1 MGSMSRQFLRVTA
14 AALMLAF
21 CTGAV
26 TLTGALVLDN
36 PASAQEQGKP
46 PGESLG
52 STSDSDL
59 WRTLRG
65 GFQGSVSFPDK
76 QKGVAIQ
83 SEGDNWRAI
92 RNGPV
97 SIYGAWFLAAILIV
111 LGLFFLVRGRIKIEA
126 GWSGREVERFK
137 AVERFA
143 HWLTATSFVILGLTG
158 LNLLYGRY
166 VIKPLIGADA
176 FAALTLIG
184 KYTHNFLGFA
194 FMVGLVLIVVI
205 WIRENIPDRHDW
217 GWIRKGGG
225 LFTRGSHPPA
235 RKFNAGQKMI
245 FWLVVLAGA
254 SLSFTGVA
262 LLFPFTFE
270 FFGGTFAL
278 LNLLGFD
285 LPTDLTAMQ
294 EIQLAQLWHA
304 ILSLVMIGVI
314 LAHIY
319 IGWLGMEGAYDAMG
333 RGYVDENWARE
344 HHSLWAAELGLEPVP
359 HPGDGPQHDDG

>member
-36 PASAQEQGKP
+36 PASAQVQGEP
-46 PGESLG
+46 PGDSLG
-52 STSDSDL
+52 SASDSEL
-59 WRTLRG
+59 WRTLRRG
-65 GFQGSVSFPDK
+65 YQGSVSFPDK
-76 QKGVAIQ
+76 QMGVAIQ
-83 SEGDNWRAI
+83 SEGDNWRAM

-97 SIYGAWFLAAILIV
+97 SIYGAWYLAAVLIV

-137 AVERFA
+137 ALERFA
-143 HWLTATSFVILGLTG
+143 HWLTATSFVLLGLTG
-158 LNLLYGRY
+158 LNILYGRY

-176 FAALTLIG
+176 FSTLTLMG
-184 KYTHNFLGFA
+184 KYIHNFLGFA

-205 WIRENIPDRHDW
+205 WIRENIPNKDDW
-217 GWIRKGGG
+217 GWLKKAGG
-225 LFTRGSHPPA
+225 LFTKGSHPPA

-245 FWLVVLAGA
+245 FWLVVLSGV
-254 SLSFTGVA
+254 SLSVSGLA
-262 LLFPFTFE
+262 LLFPFKIDL
-270 FFGGTFAL
+270 FGPTFAVL
-278 LNLLGFD
+278 SLVGFD
-285 LPTDLTAMQ
+285 FPTDLTAMQ
-294 EIQLAQLWHA
+294 EIQLTQLWHTVLA
-304 ILSLVMIGVI
+304 LVMIAVI

-333 RGYVDENWARE
+333 NGRVDENWARE
-344 HHSLWAAELGLEPVP
+344 HHSLWAAELGLEAAP
-359 HPGDGPQHDDG
+359 HSGDEPQHDDD

>member
-1 MGSMSRQFLRVTA
+1 MGSMSRQFLRVAA
-14 AALMLAF
+14 AALMLAL
-21 CTGAV
+21 CTGAA
-26 TLTGALVLDN
+26 TLTGALILDN
-36 PASAQEQGKP
+36 SASAQAQGKP

-65 GFQGSVSFPDK
+65 GFQGTVSFPDK

-83 SEGDNWRAI
+83 SEGDNWRAV

-97 SIYGAWFLAAILIV
+97 SIYGAWFLAAVLIV
-111 LGLFFLVRGRIKIEA
+111 LGGCFLVRGRIKIEA

-137 AVERFA
+137 ALERFA
-143 HWLTATSFVILGLTG
+143 HWLTATSFVVLGLTG

-176 FAALTLIG
+176 FATLTLMG
-184 KYTHNFLGFA
+184 KYIHNFLGFA
-194 FMVGLVLIVVI
+194 FMVGLVLIVVL
-205 WIRENIPDRHDW
+205 WVRDNIPSKDDW
-217 GWIRKGGG
+217 VWIRKGGG

-245 FWLVVLAGA
+245 FWLVVLSGI
-254 SLSFTGVA
+254 SLSVSGLA
-262 LLFPFTFE
+262 LMFPFTFDM
-270 FFGGTFAL
+270 FGPTFVV
-278 LNLLGFD
+278 LNLFGLD

-294 EIQLAQLWHA
+294 EVQLTQLWHSG
-304 ILSLVMIGVI
+304 LSLVMIGVI

-333 RGYVDENWARE
+333 RGYVDVNWARE
-344 HHSLWAAELGLEPVP
+344 HHSLWAADLGLEPAP
-359 HPGDGPQHDDG
+359 HSDDGPQHGDD

>member
-1 MGSMSRQFLRVTA
+1 MGSMSRQLLRVAA

-21 CTGAV
+21 CAGAA
-26 TLTGALVLDN
+26 TLTGALILDN
-36 PASAQEQGKP
+36 PASAQAQGKP

-65 GFQGSVSFPDK
+65 GFQGTVSSPDK

-83 SEGDNWRAI
+83 SEGDNWRAL

-97 SIYGAWFLAAILIV
+97 SIYGGWFLAAVLIV

-126 GWSGREVERFK
+126 GWSGREVERFN
-137 AVERFA
+137 ALERFA

-176 FAALTLIG
+176 FATLTLMG

-194 FMVGLVLIVVI
+194 FMVGLVLILVLWV
-205 WIRENIPDRHDW
+205 RGNIPSKDDW
-217 GWIRKGGG
+217 VWLKKGGG
-225 LFTRGSHPPA
+225 LFTKGTHPPA
-235 RKFNAGQKMI
+235 RKFNAGQKI
-245 FWLVVLAGA
+245 LFWLVIGVGA
-254 SLSFTGVA
+254 SLSFSGLV
-262 LLFPFTFE
+262 LLFPFTLE
-270 FFGGTFAL
+270 PFGATFAL
-278 LNLLGFD
+278 LNLVGFD
-285 LPTDLTAMQ
+285 LPSNLPAMQ
-294 EIQLAQLWHA
+294 EMQLTQLWHA

-314 LAHIY
+314 IAHIY

-333 RGYVDENWARE
+333 KGYVDENWARE

-359 HPGDGPQHDDG
+359 HSGDGPKHGDD